1 MYVHV
6 ALTTQDTNEFLR
18 CMGLSFFFFKVA
30 KPSNS
35 E

>member
-1 MYVHV
+1 MYIHV

-18 CMGLSFFFFKVA
+18 CMGLSFFFKVA